1 MLCIGAGM
9 LLLPPGCLTS
19 GAGVCAAKDAGNVF
33 RQVAAGQAVGL
44 RSADGLIASTFDAL
58 QSQPATVAPSPAPP
72 TVRPVVLTPV
82 TRVVSTIAIHTIAQP
97 DDSAPVV
104 AAPQAVAAVVDAT
117 APVPLAALPAAV
129 AAAPQEAA
137 TQEVAP
143 VPAVMP
149 KALAVAA
156 RTVVANVPAP
166 TVAAP
171 VGTPAKS
178 SQMVVGG
185 GDGVS
190 VHAAPS
196 GASARLFALAAGQKV
211 TVIGSS
217 EGWRNI
223 VDAQG
228 RKGWAYADYL
238 K

>member
-1 MLCIGAGM
+1 MVCIGAGM

-19 GAGVCAAKDAGNVF
+19 GAGVCAAKDAGNAI
-33 RQVAAGQAVGL
+33 RQVAANQAAGL

-58 QSQPATVAPSPAPP
+58 SAAPAAVAPKPTAP
-72 TVRPVVLTPV
+72 TVSPVVLTPV

-97 DDSAPVV
+97 DDAAPV
-104 AAPQAVAAVVDAT
+104 AAPPQAVAAAPDT
-117 APVPLAALPAAV
+117 AVPVPLAALPEPVV
-129 AAAPQEAA
+129 AAPPEA
-137 TQEVAP
+137 AP

-149 KALAVAA
+149 KALAVAVH
-156 RTVVANVPAP
+156 TVVAEVPAAA
-166 TVAAP
+166 VAAP
-171 VGTPAKS
+171 VALPAKS
-178 SQMVVGG
+178 GQMVVGG

-190 VHAAPS
+190 VHAGPS
-196 GASARLFALAAGQKV
+196 GSSARLFALAAGQKV

-228 RKGWAYADYL
+228 RKGWAYSDYL